1 MIEKGLG
8 KYIPSEK
15 VQTKEQKNQTSVTG
29 IKLLFAELVD
39 LT

>member
-8 KYIPSEK
+8 KSIPSEK
-15 VQTKEQKNQTSVTG
+15 VQTKEQKNQTLSTG
-29 IKLLFAELVD
+29 IMLLFAKLVD